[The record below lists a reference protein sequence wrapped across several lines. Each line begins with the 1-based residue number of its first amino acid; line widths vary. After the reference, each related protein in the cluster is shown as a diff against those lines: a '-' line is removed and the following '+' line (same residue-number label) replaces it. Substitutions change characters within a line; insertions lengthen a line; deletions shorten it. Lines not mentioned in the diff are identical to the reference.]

1 MHPLVCGDIHGQYYD
16 FMKLLEVG
24 GDPKNT
30 TYLFL
35 GDYVDRGSFSIECVL
50 LLWVYKILYPN
61 TFCTGHFSF
70 FFFFLMYSG
79 ADLLRGNHECRHLT
93 DYFTFKEECKK
104 KYSLGLYDAVNESF
118 DALPLGAIVN
128 NQFLC
133 LHGGLSPDLP
143 TVDDMRKLDR
153 FREPPSSGP
162 MWYFFVHL

>member
-1 MHPLVCGDIHGQYYD
+1 MRPSVVGVQDSVPQVFLYVPHLMHTSPT
-16 FMKLLEVG
+16 LL
-24 GDPKNT
+24 
-30 TYLFL
+30 
-35 GDYVDRGSFSIECVL
+35 
-50 LLWVYKILYPN
+50 
-61 TFCTGHFSF
+61 
-70 FFFFLMYSG
+70 

-143 TVDDMRKLDR
+143 TIDSMRQLDR

-162 MWYFFVHL
+162 MWYDISLHARPFVTRSSQRPPLGRSHGGL